1 MNFTKEQ
8 IELLEDT
15 HLLQTAE
22 ALGFVAD
29 LISQIHFHLEDD
41 GKIGLL
47 EGAQIGIQVF
57 GGAMAAF
64 KDISQVPHELA
75 ELTPN
80 DVEILG
86 DVIFPAFKNFPSR
99 QRDRVNASIGAL
111 RELVNVYLAF
121 TAAPVAHPVPDA
133 PAP

>member
-15 HLLQTAE
+15 QLLQTAE

-47 EGAQIGIQVF
+47 EGAQIGIQVLSL
-57 GGAMAAF
+57 
-64 KDISQVPHELA
+64 IH
-75 ELTPN
+75 
-80 DVEILG
+80 I
-86 DVIFPAFKNFPSR
+86 
-99 QRDRVNASIGAL
+99 
-111 RELVNVYLAF
+111 
-121 TAAPVAHPVPDA
+121 
-133 PAP
+133 